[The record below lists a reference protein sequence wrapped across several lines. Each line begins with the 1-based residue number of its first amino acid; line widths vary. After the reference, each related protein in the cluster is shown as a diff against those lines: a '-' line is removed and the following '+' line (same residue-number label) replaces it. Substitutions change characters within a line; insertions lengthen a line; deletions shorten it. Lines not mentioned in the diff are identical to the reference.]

1 MDVKLKQFAA
11 SRKTVKL
18 VLAAGI
24 VGIAL
29 ILLSEFLPESRQTSV
44 GGERVATTSA
54 AENEAER
61 IGKRLEEVISAIEGV
76 GSAKVLITLESG
88 STNIYAQEKKAV
100 SDTAE
105 NVGSGSEKKL
115 EQKES
120 TEDKYIF
127 VEDENGRRQALLIT
141 TVEPVVKGVV
151 IICDGAEDPKVRLRV
166 LNAVTVAL
174 EISSARVSIE
184 KMA

>member
-1 MDVKLKQFAA
+1 M
-11 SRKTVKL
+11 
-18 VLAAGI
+18 
-24 VGIAL
+24 
-29 ILLSEFLPESRQTSV
+29 
-44 GGERVATTSA
+44 
-54 AENEAER
+54 
-61 IGKRLEEVISAIEGV
+61 ISAIEGV

-120 TEDKYIF
+120 TEEKYIF